1 MLRSDEKTDQDIRL
15 GDQEMH
21 RIDPGCIWEMKL
33 IVDLKR
39 TTAKKIGLRLR
50 AKEEMKTEII
60 FDLEHGE
67 LRFDRDHSDGWSRG
81 VAHCPLN
88 LMGKDVLDIHIYSD
102 RSNIEL
108 FSNGYQNNIS
118 CNVFT
123 PYEDGEN
130 SVFAEGG
137 DAVIQQIQTWD
148 LERVI
153 R

>member
-1 MLRSDEKTDQDIRL
+1 
-15 GDQEMH
+15 
-21 RIDPGCIWEMKL
+21 
-33 IVDLKR
+33 
-39 TTAKKIGLRLR
+39 
-50 AKEEMKTEII
+50 
-60 FDLEHGE
+60 
-67 LRFDRDHSDGWSRG
+67 
-81 VAHCPLN
+81 
-88 LMGKDVLDIHIYSD
+88 MGKDALDIHIYSD